1 MLPGLLVAWGLI
13 VRQQVLL
20 PGLTALV
27 DERHDEDAVVTQV
40 VDDSP
45 GVGGDLSQVRVVDLG
60 HLAARRGGSAR
71 VSALCRISRAT
82 R

>member
-20 PGLTALV
+20 AGLTALV

-40 VDDSP
+40 VDDAP
-45 GVGGDLSQVRVVDLG
+45 GVGGDLSQVRVV
-60 HLAARRGGSAR
+60 A
-71 VSALCRISRAT
+71 V
-82 R
+82 